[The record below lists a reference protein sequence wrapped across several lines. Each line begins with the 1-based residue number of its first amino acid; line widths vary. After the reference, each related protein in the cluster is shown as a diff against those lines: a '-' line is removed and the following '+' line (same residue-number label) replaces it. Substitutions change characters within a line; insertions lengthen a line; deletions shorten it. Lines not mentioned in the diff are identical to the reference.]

1 MQEQP
6 EETEIKLA
14 VDPVQFA
21 TLTAHPDFRDL
32 LKEPSATQKLISIY
46 FDTADLDLHQRGLT
60 LRVRRTGDQWVQ
72 TVKYANG
79 SVFDRA
85 EWENPILAD
94 RPELD
99 AVSDDALPPDLRD
112 RIRPSLKPV
121 FETRIERAIYRLHG
135 DGWDV
140 ELACDRGEVVSP
152 HGSSP
157 VSEIE
162 IELKDGDRGALF
174 DLARA
179 IANAI
184 PARLSVK
191 TKSARGYD
199 LLNGMH
205 PEPAKSS
212 ELVLRPGLTN
222 AQAFQTIARACLH
235 QIVENEEAVVLRSD
249 PVALHQMR
257 IGLRRLRSAISLFK
271 DIVSDSKVEETKA
284 ELRWLGGELAEA
296 RDLDVFIAEVLTP
309 LRQQHPHHQGL
320 ASLRHTVQRRRRQ
333 AYRRVQEALR
343 SERFRKLPLETA
355 AWIETGPWL
364 KTEDAL
370 IRVHRDWPAEIQA
383 AEQLSRRRKKIKKKA
398 KVLDQLDPASRHKLR
413 IQVKKT
419 RYAAEFF
426 GGLFRQ
432 KKAARRSEKLLRALR
447 GMQTALG
454 GLNDVAHRKELCTD
468 LVSSRRGE
476 HAKEATQSRVFAA
489 GLISGD
495 QDARTHQLLDDAIKA
510 YVRFADVK
518 PFWKLKEMLPPQE
531 RSDEPDLA

>member
-14 VDPVQFA
+14 VEPGQLA
-21 TLTAHPDFRDL
+21 ALAAHPDFRQW
-32 LKEPSATQKLISIY
+32 LKEPSATQKLVSIY
-46 FDTADLDLHQRGLT
+46 FDTADLDLHERGLT
-60 LRVRRTGDQWVQ
+60 LRVRRAGDQWVQ
-72 TVKYANG
+72 TIKYANG

-85 EWENPILAD
+85 EWENPIAAD

-99 AVSDDALPPDLRD
+99 AASDEALPPDLRE
-112 RIRPSLKPV
+112 RVRASLKPV
-121 FETRIERAIYRLHG
+121 FETRIERTVYRLKG
-135 DGWDV
+135 DDWEV
-140 ELACDRGEVVSP
+140 ELCCDRGEVVAP

-162 IELKDGDRGALF
+162 IELKGGDRAALF

-179 IANAI
+179 IANAV

-199 LLNGMH
+199 LLNGAH
-205 PEPAKSS
+205 PEPMKPL
-212 ELVLRPGLTN
+212 ELDLRPGLTN

-235 QIVENEEAVVLRSD
+235 QIVANEEGVLRSD

-271 DIVSDSKVEETKA
+271 DIVSDAKVEEIKT
-284 ELRWLGGELAEA
+284 ELKWLGGELAAA
-296 RDLDVFIAEVLTP
+296 RDLDVFISEVLGP
-309 LRQQHPHHQGL
+309 LRQQHPQHEGL

-333 AYRRVQEALR
+333 AYRRVQDALR
-343 SERFRKLPLETA
+343 SERLRKLPLETA

-398 KVLDQLDPASRHKLR
+398 KALGELDPESRHKLR

-447 GMQTALG
+447 DMQTALG
-454 GLNDVAHRKELCTD
+454 GLNDVAHRKELCGD

-476 HAKEATQSRVFAA
+476 HAKEASQSRVFAA
-489 GLISGD
+489 GLISGE
-495 QDARTHQLLDDAIKA
+495 QDARTHQLLDDAVKA
-510 YVRFADVK
+510 YLQFADVK
-518 PFWKLKEMLPPQE
+518 PFWKLKEMLPQAG
-531 RSDEPDLA
+531 PDDVDPA